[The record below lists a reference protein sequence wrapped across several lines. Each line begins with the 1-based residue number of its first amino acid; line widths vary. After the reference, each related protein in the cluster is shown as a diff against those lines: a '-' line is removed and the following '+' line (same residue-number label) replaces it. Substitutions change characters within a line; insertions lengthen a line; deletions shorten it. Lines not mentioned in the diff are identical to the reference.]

1 MNIEIHLPPMF
12 RHISGVKDKVSVSG
26 GTVGE
31 CLAELV
37 RLYPDLREA
46 LLTDGGAV
54 RPGIAVFLNGENAYP
69 DEPRKTVRDGD
80 TIHIAQMV
88 LGG

>member
-1 MNIEIHLPPMF
+1 MSIDIYLPPMF
-12 RHISGVKDKVSVSG
+12 RHLAGVKEQVSVSG

-37 RLYPDLREA
+37 RRYPELRES
-46 LLTDGGAV
+46 LLTGD
-54 RPGIAVFLNGENAYP
+54 REIRQGIAVFINGENAYP
-69 DEPRKTVRDGD
+69 DEPRKPVRNGD